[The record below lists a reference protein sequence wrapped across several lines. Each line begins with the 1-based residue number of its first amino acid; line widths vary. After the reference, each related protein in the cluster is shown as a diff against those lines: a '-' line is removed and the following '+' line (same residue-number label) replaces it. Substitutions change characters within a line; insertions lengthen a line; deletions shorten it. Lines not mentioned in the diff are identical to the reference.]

1 MAVDSDVNCW
11 ELRRERESGD
21 VDSISASGPPSD
33 DRDGA
38 DARLRRGTVA
48 AFAATAG
55 PTAIL
60 SLPFSVYLPP
70 YIAEGGVIAVALV
83 GLLFSLTTIWDGV
96 VDPLIGTMID
106 RVRTGRGAHRRWML
120 IALVPLAV
128 LLLAIVTIGNSLPF
142 AALFLLMI
150 FFYSSYSLYEVAQL
164 SWGAALVRSPA
175 DSALLYGMRD
185 WFAKIALIAAFA
197 APAAA
202 QLLIPG
208 ISLQGRILAYASLF
222 LVMVP
227 VALFAM
233 RWVPPRTVVA
243 EPGIGW
249 RSEIRASLG
258 FPPLMLLFAVQF
270 LNAFAFGSLTSL
282 FVFFA
287 AAVLD
292 LDAQSAV
299 LLFASFVGGANASP
313 LWTLAARRF
322 GKPQAMIAMALLVSA
337 FLLGT
342 LVQEPRGLGQSAGFS
357 LFLGTGFVGL
367 LFIYS
372 MLADLIPRDAVR
384 CGRSRSAF
392 LFALLNLMQKGGVAA
407 AIAVSYALLGLVGF
421 DPQNGEA
428 SAREL
433 HLLFVL
439 LPVASWTIMIGL
451 LLFMRRHMPRELPSL

>member
-1 MAVDSDVNCW
+1 MAEQQASTAPSAPMPA
-11 ELRRERESGD
+11 ERPRPRT
-21 VDSISASGPPSD
+21 I
-33 DRDGA
+33 
-38 DARLRRGTVA
+38 A
-48 AFAATAG
+48 AYAATAG

-70 YIAEGGVIAVALV
+70 YIAEGGVIAVGLV

-106 RVRTGRGAHRRWML
+106 RVRTGLGAHRRWML
-120 IALVPLAV
+120 MALVPLA
-128 LLLAIVTIGNSLPF
+128 LLLLVIVTIGDMLPF
-142 AALFLLMI
+142 AALFLVMI

-164 SWGAALVRSPA
+164 SWGAALVRTPA

-222 LVMVP
+222 IVMVP
-227 VALFAM
+227 LALFAM
-233 RWVPPRTVVA
+233 RLVPLRSVVA

-249 RSEIRASLG
+249 RNEIRASLG
-258 FPPLMLLFAVQF
+258 FPPLMLLLGVTF
-270 LNAFAFGSLTSL
+270 LNSFAFGSLTSL

-299 LLFASFVGGANASP
+299 LLFASFIGGAIASP

-322 GKPQAMIAMALLVSA
+322 GKPRGMIAMALLVIA
-337 FLLGT
+337 LLLGT
-342 LVQEPRGLGQSAGFS
+342 LAQEPRGLAQAAGFS
-357 LFLGTGFVGL
+357 LMLGTGFVGL

-372 MLADLIPRDAVR
+372 MLADLVPRDAER

-392 LFALLNLMQKGGVAA
+392 LFALLNLMQKFGVAA

-421 DPQNGEA
+421 DPQDGKA
-428 SAREL
+428 AAREL

-439 LPVASWTIMIGL
+439 QPAISWTIMIGL
-451 LLFMRRHMPRELPSL
+451 LLVMRRQMPHRAASL

>member
-1 MAVDSDVNCW
+1 MDN
-11 ELRRERESGD
+11 
-21 VDSISASGPPSD
+21 ISASGPPSD
-33 DRDGA
+33 DHDGP
-38 DARLRRGTVA
+38 DARLRPRTVA

-83 GLLFSLTTIWDGV
+83 GLLFSLTTISDGV

-106 RVRTGRGAHRRWML
+106 RWRTGRGAHRRWML
-120 IALVPLAV
+120 IALVPLS
-128 LLLAIVTIGNSLPF
+128 LLLLVLVTIGDSMPF
-142 AALFLLMI
+142 AALFLVMI

-185 WFAKIALIAAFA
+185 WFSKITLLLAFA

-202 QLLIPG
+202 EFLIPG

-222 LVMVP
+222 LIAAPIALLAMQRVP
-227 VALFAM
+227 LRA
-233 RWVPPRTVVA
+233 VVA

-249 RSEIRASLG
+249 RNEIRASLR
-258 FPPLMLLFAVQF
+258 FPPLILLFGVAF

-282 FVFFA
+282 FIFFA

-292 LDAQSAV
+292 LGSQSAV
-299 LLFASFVGGANASP
+299 LLFASFAGGAIAAP
-313 LWTLAARRF
+313 FWTFAARRF
-322 GKPQAMIAMALLVSA
+322 GKPQAMIGMAAVIGSILLSS
-337 FLLGT
+337 LLHR
-342 LVQEPRGLGQSAGFS
+342 PSGLAQATGFS
-357 LFLGTGFVGL
+357 LLLGTGFVGL
-367 LFIYS
+367 LFIHS
-372 MLADLIPRDAVR
+372 MLADLIPRDAAL

-421 DPQNGEA
+421 DPQDGTA
-428 SAREL
+428 SAQEL
-433 HLLFVL
+433 HMLFVL
-439 LPVASWTIMIGL
+439 QPVASWTIMIGL
-451 LLFMRRHMPRELPSL
+451 LLFLRRHMPRALPSL

>member
-1 MAVDSDVNCW
+1 MAEQQATAPTGLAPASRSTEDAA
-11 ELRRERESGD
+11 LRPR
-21 VDSISASGPPSD
+21 
-33 DRDGA
+33 
-38 DARLRRGTVA
+38 TVA

-60 SLPFSVYLPP
+60 GLPFSVYLPP
-70 YIAEGGVIAVALV
+70 YIAEGGVIAVGLV

-106 RVRTGRGAHRRWML
+106 RVRTGLGAHRRWML
-120 IALVPLAV
+120 TALVPLA
-128 LLLAIVTIGNSLPF
+128 LLLAMIVTVGDSLPF

-150 FFYSSYSLYEVAQL
+150 LFYSSFSLYEVAQL
-164 SWGAALVRSPA
+164 SWGSALVQTPA

-185 WFAKIALIAAFA
+185 WFAKIALLAAFA

-227 VALFAM
+227 AALYAM
-233 RWVPPRTVVA
+233 RLVPLRTVVA

-249 RSEIRASLG
+249 RGEIRASLG

-282 FVFFA
+282 FIFFA

-292 LDAQSAV
+292 LDSQSAV
-299 LLFASFVGGANASP
+299 LLFASFIGGAVASP

-322 GKPQAMIAMALLVSA
+322 GKPQAMIAMALLVGLL
-337 FLLGT
+337 LLGT
-342 LVQEPRGLGQSAGFS
+342 LAQEPTGLAQAAGFS

-372 MLADLIPRDAVR
+372 MLADLIPRDAAR
-384 CGRSRSAF
+384 CGRNRSAF

-407 AIAVSYALLGLVGF
+407 AIAVSYALLGAIGF
-421 DPQNGEA
+421 DPKDGEA
-428 SAREL
+428 AARAL

-439 LPVASWTIMIGL
+439 QPVASWTAMIGL
-451 LLFMRRHMPRELPSL
+451 LLLMRRHMPHRAASL

>member
-1 MAVDSDVNCW
+1 MAEQQASTAPSVPA
-11 ELRRERESGD
+11 
-21 VDSISASGPPSD
+21 ISAPVGDMPDTS
-33 DRDGA
+33 
-38 DARLRRGTVA
+38 LRPRTVVA
-48 AFAATAG
+48 YAATAG

-70 YIAEGGVIAVALV
+70 YIAEGGVIAVGLV

-106 RVRTGRGAHRRWML
+106 RVRTGLGAHRRWML
-120 IALVPLAV
+120 LALVPLA
-128 LLLAIVTIGNSLPF
+128 LLLLTIVTVGNALPF
-142 AALFLLMI
+142 AALFLLMVL
-150 FFYSSYSLYEVAQL
+150 FYSSYSLYEVAQL

-185 WFAKIALIAAFA
+185 WFAKIALIGAFA

-202 QLLIPG
+202 QLAIPG

-222 LVMVP
+222 LLMVP

-233 RWVPPRTVVA
+233 RLVPLRSVVA

-249 RSEIRASLG
+249 RNEIRASFG
-258 FPPLMLLFAVQF
+258 FTPLMLLFGVTF
-270 LNAFAFGSLTSL
+270 LNSFAFGSLTSL
-282 FVFFA
+282 FIFFA

-292 LDAQSAV
+292 LDTQSAV
-299 LLFASFVGGANASP
+299 LLFASFIGGAIASP
-313 LWTLAARRF
+313 IWTFLARRF
-322 GKPQAMIAMALLVSA
+322 GKPRTMIAMALLISA
-337 FLLGT
+337 LLLGT
-342 LVQEPRGLGQSAGFS
+342 LVQEPRGLAQAAGFS
-357 LFLGTGFVGL
+357 LSLGTGFVGL

-372 MLADLIPRDAVR
+372 MLADLVPRDAER

-392 LFALLNLMQKGGVAA
+392 LFALLNLMQKFGVAA

-421 DPQNGEA
+421 DPQNGKA
-428 SAREL
+428 SANAL

-439 LPVASWTIMIGL
+439 QPVTAWAIMVGL
-451 LLFMRRHMPRELPSL
+451 LLAMRPHMPHRAASL

>member
-1 MAVDSDVNCW
+1 MPDTS
-11 ELRRERESGD
+11 LRPR
-21 VDSISASGPPSD
+21 
-33 DRDGA
+33 
-38 DARLRRGTVA
+38 TVVA
-48 AFAATAG
+48 YAATAG

-70 YIAEGGVIAVALV
+70 YIAEGGVIAVGLV

-106 RVRTGRGAHRRWML
+106 RVRTGLGAHRRWML
-120 IALVPLAV
+120 LALVPLA
-128 LLLAIVTIGNSLPF
+128 LLLLTIVTVGNALPF
-142 AALFLLMI
+142 AALFLLMVL
-150 FFYSSYSLYEVAQL
+150 FYSSYSLYEVAQL

-185 WFAKIALIAAFA
+185 WFAKIALIGAFA

-202 QLLIPG
+202 QLAIPG

-222 LVMVP
+222 LLMVP

-233 RWVPPRTVVA
+233 RLVPLRSVVA

-249 RSEIRASLG
+249 RNEIRASFG
-258 FPPLMLLFAVQF
+258 FTPLMLLFGVTF
-270 LNAFAFGSLTSL
+270 LNSFAFGSLTSL
-282 FVFFA
+282 FIFFA

-292 LDAQSAV
+292 LDTQSAV
-299 LLFASFVGGANASP
+299 LLFASFIGGAIASP
-313 LWTLAARRF
+313 IWTFLARRF
-322 GKPQAMIAMALLVSA
+322 GKPRTMIAMALLISA
-337 FLLGT
+337 LLLGT
-342 LVQEPRGLGQSAGFS
+342 LVQEPRGLAQAAGFS
-357 LFLGTGFVGL
+357 LSLGTGFVGL

-372 MLADLIPRDAVR
+372 MLADLVPRDAER

-392 LFALLNLMQKGGVAA
+392 LFALLNLMQKFGVAA

-421 DPQNGEA
+421 DPQNGKA
-428 SAREL
+428 SANAL

-439 LPVASWTIMIGL
+439 QPVTAWAIMVGL
-451 LLFMRRHMPRELPSL
+451 LLAMRPHMPHRAASL

>member
-1 MAVDSDVNCW
+1 MDNITGPGPSPETRAETDSP
-11 ELRRERESGD
+11 LRPR
-21 VDSISASGPPSD
+21 
-33 DRDGA
+33 
-38 DARLRRGTVA
+38 TVA

-70 YIAEGGVIAVALV
+70 YIAEGGVIAIALV

-120 IALVPLAV
+120 VALVPLA
-128 LLLAIVTIGNSLPF
+128 LLLLVIVTIGDSMPF
-142 AALFLLMI
+142 AALFLIMI

-164 SWGAALVRSPA
+164 SWGAALVRTPA

-185 WFAKIALIAAFA
+185 WFTKIALLAAFA

-202 QLLIPG
+202 QLFIPG

-233 RWVPPRTVVA
+233 QRVPLRTVVA

-249 RSEIRASLG
+249 RHEIRASFG
-258 FPPLMLLFAVQF
+258 FPPLMLLFGVQF

-299 LLFASFVGGANASP
+299 LLFASFVGGAIASP
-313 LWTLAARRF
+313 FWTFAARRF
-322 GKPQAMIAMALLVSA
+322 GKPQAMIGMALLICSV
-337 FLLGT
+337 LLAS
-342 LVQEPRGLGQSAGFS
+342 LAQQPSGLGQATGFS

-367 LFIYS
+367 LFIHS

-392 LFALLNLMQKGGVAA
+392 LFALLNLMQKGGVAT
-407 AIAVSYALLGLVGF
+407 AIAVSYALLGVVGF

-439 LPVASWTIMIGL
+439 QPVASWTIMIGL
-451 LLFMRRHMPRELPSL
+451 LLFMRRHMPRALPSL